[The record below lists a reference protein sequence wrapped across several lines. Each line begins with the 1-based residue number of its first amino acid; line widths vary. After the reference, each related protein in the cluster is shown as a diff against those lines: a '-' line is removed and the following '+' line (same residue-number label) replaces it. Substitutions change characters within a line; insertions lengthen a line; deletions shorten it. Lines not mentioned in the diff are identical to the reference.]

1 MIKYYYYARKFTE
14 ICLTSKSGSKPI
26 ETKEEVYI
34 QASNFNDQGYIIP
47 IKAFCLSYKEDN
59 TIYFFEI
66 HFSIKV
72 STEDLAEITEEAF
85 DKAYNKGIDEGMP
98 FPIPTIDNN

>member
-26 ETKEEVYI
+26 ETKEEIYI
-34 QASNFNDQGYIIP
+34 QASKFNDQGYIIP
-47 IKAFCLSYKEDN
+47 LKAFCLSYKEDN

-85 DKAYNKGIDEGMP
+85 NKAYNKGIDECTP
-98 FPIPTIDNN
+98 FPIPTTDNN

>member
-34 QASNFNDQGYIIP
+34 QASKFNDQGYIIP
-47 IKAFCLSYKEDN
+47 LKAFCLSYKEDN

-85 DKAYNKGIDEGMP
+85 EKAYNKGIDEGIP
-98 FPIPTIDNN
+98 FPIPTTDNN

>member
-47 IKAFCLSYKEDN
+47 LKAFCLSYKEDN

-85 DKAYNKGIDEGMP
+85 DKAYNKGIDEGIP
-98 FPIPTIDNN
+98 FPIPTTDNN

>member
-1 MIKYYYYARKFTE
+1 MIKYYYYARKFSE
-14 ICLTSKSGSKPI
+14 ICLTSKSGSRPI

-47 IKAFCLSYKEDN
+47 LKAFCLSYKEDN

-72 STEDLAEITEEAF
+72 SAEDLVEITEEAF
-85 DKAYNKGIDEGMP
+85 DKAYNKGIDEGIP

>member
-47 IKAFCLSYKEDN
+47 LKAFCLSYKEDN

-66 HFSIKV
+66 HFSVKV
-72 STEDLAEITEEAF
+72 SMEDLAEITEEAF
-85 DKAYNKGIDEGMP
+85 DKAYNKGIDEGIP